1 MPLIHVFDLGNVLLF
16 VNGHVFFDRLR
27 ARCRPCA
34 NLEQRF
40 NEHYERSRLDRGG
53 DFTALHHEVVRDLDL
68 DMDLAEFTHIW
79 NDIFAPN
86 PPMLEVVKRIPRPR
100 YLLSNTNA
108 PHVEWIRDR
117 YPDIFPLFDHCVF
130 SNEAGCR
137 KPDPAIYRRIE
148 SLTGRPPQDHIF
160 VDDIPDF
167 VSGAQAVGW
176 QAIQFVGV
184 EDYLQRLATLE
195 KKRNIL

>member
-16 VNGHVFFDRLR
+16 VNSYIFFDRLR

-34 NLEQRF
+34 DLEQRF

-53 DFTALHHEVVRDLDL
+53 NFTALYQEVVRDLGL
-68 DMDLAEFTHIW
+68 DMDLAEFTYIW

-86 PPMLEVVKRIPRPR
+86 PPMLEVVKRIPQPR

-108 PHVEWIRDR
+108 PHVEWIRER

-130 SNEAGCR
+130 SHEAECR
-137 KPDPAIYRRIE
+137 KPDPAIYHRLE
-148 SLTGRPPQDHIF
+148 SLTGRLPEEHIF

-167 VSGAQAVGW
+167 VSGARAIGW
-176 QAIQFVGV
+176 HAIQFVGV
-184 EDYLQRLATLE
+184 EDYLQRLAAL
-195 KKRNIL
+195 